1 MVVVTRY
8 NKMNDIKYVK
18 SDWHGFEM
26 LEFELDGRPAKLIC
40 PKEPR
45 QDKKWLL
52 KTEYLNAF
60 PAFEI
65 EMLSRG
71 YYVAHI
77 KNITRW
83 CKPEDTD
90 AKAKLC
96 EFLIERLGL
105 CEKCMTVGLSCGGMQ
120 SVYFAAKYPKYVA
133 AMYLDAPVLNL
144 LSCPCGLGVGENKL
158 YEEYVKAMGIT
169 ISDLLNYREHPIDKL
184 DEIIAEGIPTILVC
198 GDSDKTVPYV
208 ENGKILADKYRNGN
222 VPFVEILKRNRDHHP
237 HGLDD
242 LTPLVEFTEKYY

>member
-1 MVVVTRY
+1 
-8 NKMNDIKYVK
+8 MNDTKYIK

-26 LEFELDGRPAKLIC
+26 LEFELDGRIAKLIC

-60 PAFEI
+60 PSFEI

-83 CKPEDTD
+83 CLPEDTD
-90 AKAKLC
+90 AKAMLC
-96 EFLIERLGL
+96 EFLSWEFGL
-105 CEKCMTVGLSCGGMQ
+105 CDKCMTVGLSCGGMQ
-120 SVYFAAKYPKYVA
+120 SVYFAEKYPQYVA

-144 LSCPCGLGVGENKL
+144 LSCPCGLGVAEENF
-158 YEEYVKAMGIT
+158 YDEYVKATGKT
-169 ISDLLNYREHPIDKL
+169 VSDLLNYREHPIDKVNK
-184 DEIIAEGIPTILVC
+184 IISDGIPAILIC

-208 ENGKILADKYRNGN
+208 ENGKYLSQKYRKSD
-222 VPFVEILKRNRDHHP
+222 VPFVEILKKGCDHHP

-242 LTPLVEFTEKYY
+242 LTPLIEFTKKYYVTKA

>member
-1 MVVVTRY
+1 MEY
-8 NKMNDIKYVK
+8 MKK
-18 SDWHGFEM
+18 DWHGYDM
-26 LEFELDGRPAKLIC
+26 LEFELSGRTAKLIC

-45 QDKKWLL
+45 EDKKWLL
-52 KTEYLNAF
+52 KTEYLGAF

-71 YYVAHI
+71 YHVAHI
-77 KNITRW
+77 ANLTRW

-90 AKAKLC
+90 ARAMLC
-96 EFLIERLGL
+96 EFLAKEFGL
-105 CEKCMTVGLSCGGMQ
+105 YETCMTVGLSCGGMQ
-120 SVYFAAKYPKYVA
+120 SVYFAAKYPQYVA

-158 YEEYVKAMGIT
+158 YEEYVRDMGLT
-169 ISDLLNYREHPIDKL
+169 ASELLNYREHPIDKV
-184 DEIIAEGIPTILVC
+184 DGIIANGIPTILVC

-208 ENGKILADKYRNGN
+208 ENGKILAEKYRASN
-222 VPFVEILKRNRDHHP
+222 VPFVEILKKDCDHHP

-242 LTPLVEFTEKYY
+242 LTPLIAFTDNYYL

>member
-1 MVVVTRY
+1 MY
-8 NKMNDIKYVK
+8 NDMKNMQYTKNE
-18 SDWHGFEM
+18 WHGFEM

-60 PAFEI
+60 PSFEI

-77 KNITRW
+77 KNSTRW
-83 CKPEDTD
+83 CRPEDTD
-90 AKAKLC
+90 AKAALC
-96 EFLIERLGL
+96 EFLSNEFGL
-105 CEKCMTVGLSCGGMQ
+105 HEKCMTVGMSCGGMQ
-120 SVYFAAKYPKYVA
+120 SVYLAEKYPQYVA

-144 LSCPCGLGVGENKL
+144 LSCPCGLGVAEVNF
-158 YEEYVKAMGIT
+158 YDEYVKATGKT
-169 ISDLLNYREHPIDKL
+169 VSDLLNYREHPIDKV
-184 DEIIAEGIPTILVC
+184 DTVIAAGIPAILIC

-208 ENGKILADKYRNGN
+208 ENGKILAEKYRNSN
-222 VPFVEILKRNRDHHP
+222 VPFVEILKKDCDHHP